1 MKTGRQS
8 GRVISNLILAGILLV
23 NTDAQAQ
30 FNKYRSQT
38 RYNPEGGARAN
49 AAAPG
54 APAPGAA
61 TPPDAMTAEDA
72 ARALDAAGNVEAQT
86 TDPGASP
93 TGPTANADANADSA
107 FEGDADDDA
116 NQETFGDRPAAAA
129 PPKSSKYVNLNP
141 ETAFG
146 PEIVE
151 SFDFPD
157 TDIMEI
163 TKHMQKLT
171 GINLILDKDVKGKVS
186 IIAPTPITVGDAW
199 KAYLAALNMA
209 GYSLIKTGAFYKV
222 INARDIRY
230 TPTKIYTGNYTP
242 DTENYVMRVISLK
255 HVSAAEIA
263 RNFRPF
269 MSRYGR
275 IIDIKQ
281 TNTIIIADTGSNIN
295 RLAKMVKF
303 LDVTGHEEGLQIVKV
318 KNSSAQE
325 IAKLLDTILKG
336 GSGGPGGRP
345 GSATPRFTGGSGGS
359 ESTSVISRIIAEPRT
374 NSIIAMA
381 NAEGAK
387 QLRELI
393 EKLDVKLVS
402 SGSNRVHVYYLNYG
416 DSEELAKTLSSIVS
430 GNTAKDAGG
439 AGGVSRFSALGG
451 GQAENPIFSAEVKI
465 TSDKNNNA
473 LVVTASPTDWLTLK
487 DVVSRLDIPRD
498 QVYVEGLILEAKVT
512 KLRQF
517 GVEYIGAYGSG
528 ATERVGFTQSG
539 TPDILGMIT
548 SGVPTSLGGLFGGFG
563 VGPKQNIEIKN
574 PTTGAVMGTSR
585 VNAISGFIKAVASHS
600 STNIL
605 ATPQIL
611 VLDNTEATFEVGDTV
626 PIRNSTV
633 GTGGVQA
640 FSTTQQEAKLSL
652 KITPQINKVT
662 RFVKLKINQKIDDF
676 SAQLEASNQGG
687 GLPTTTRTAITE
699 VMVRD
704 RDTIAMGGLLR
715 DREVV
720 NNTKIP
726 LLGDIPVLG
735 WLFKNKKRDIEKVN
749 ILYFMTPKIL
759 APYNKTASVNTK
771 EVLNKRAAGMKE
783 MFAED
788 EVDPNLKVT
797 DNLST
802 KLDKQVEG
810 PLYDLTDADHYK
822 NLNNDR
828 AKLSDP
834 NEIQSPKETTPPPA
848 STPVEEIDVP
858 DYQEIRKSVQ

>member
-1 MKTGRQS
+1 MKTQS
-8 GRVISNLILAGILLV
+8 RRKPVMSSLLLV
-23 NTDAQAQ
+23 SLLLGSFEAEAQ

-38 RYNPEGGARAN
+38 RFNTNPGNGTPPPQGGGA
-49 AAAPG
+49 
-54 APAPGAA
+54 
-61 TPPDAMTAEDA
+61 PDAGGSDIDSMTEEDA
-72 ARALDAAGNVEAQT
+72 AAALRAAENLEDAADAGDIPEEVEN
-86 TDPGASP
+86 DM
-93 TGPTANADANADSA
+93 A
-107 FEGDADDDA
+107 FEPEDDDEV
-116 NQETFGDRPAAAA
+116 NQATFGNRPAPARSA
-129 PPKSSKYVNLNP
+129 PSKSSQYVNLNP

-163 TKHMQKLT
+163 TRHMQKLT

-209 GYSLIKTGAFYKV
+209 GYTLIKSGAFYKV

-303 LDVTGHEEGLQIVKV
+303 LDVPGHEESLQIVRV

-325 IAKLLDTILKG
+325 IAKLLDNILKG
-336 GSGGPGGRP
+336 TGGGSSTSSRP
-345 GSATPRFTGGSGGS
+345 GSATPRFTGSTSGGG

-387 QLRELI
+387 QLRDLI
-393 EKLDVKLVS
+393 NKLDVKLIS

-430 GNTAKDAGG
+430 GAAPTGG
-439 AGGVSRFSALGG
+439 NQPSGSRFTAFSG
-451 GQAENPIFSAEVKI
+451 GQGDNPIFSAEVKI

-487 DVVSRLDIPRD
+487 DVIGRLDIPRD
-498 QVYVEGLILEAKVT
+498 QVYVEGLILEAIVNKD
-512 KLRQF
+512 RAF
-517 GVEYIGAYGSG
+517 GVEYVGAYGQG
-528 ATERVGFTQSG
+528 NVQRAGFTTQTSQANGLLGLIASG
-539 TPDILGMIT
+539 IPQ
-548 SGVPTSLGGLFGGFG
+548 SLGGFVAG
-563 VGPKQNIEIKN
+563 VGLGKPRTITPTGPNGEAGTPVKVN
-574 PTTGAVMGTSR
+574 P
-585 VNAISGFIKAVASHS
+585 VNALIRMIASHQN
-600 STNIL
+600 TNIL

-611 VLDNTEATFEVGDTV
+611 ALDNTEATFEVGDTV
-626 PIRNSTV
+626 QVRNSTIAQ
-633 GTGGVQA
+633 GGVQN
-640 FSTTQQEAKLSL
+640 FSSTPQEAKLSL

-676 SAQLEASNQGG
+676 KAGQGDPNSG
-687 GLPTTTRTAITE
+687 VGLPTTTRTAITE

-715 DREVV
+715 DRENIT
-720 NNTKIP
+720 NNKVPI
-726 LLGDIPVLG
+726 LGDIPVLG
-735 WLFKNKKRDIEKVN
+735 WLFKNKSRTIEKTN
-749 ILYFMTPKIL
+749 ILFFMTPKIL
-759 APYNKTASVNTK
+759 APYDKTATKNTK
-771 EVLNKRAAGMKE
+771 AVMDKRAEAMKK
-783 MFAED
+783 MFAD
-788 EVDPNLKVT
+788 DQVDPNAQFSKEL
-797 DNLST
+797 NA
-802 KLDKQVEG
+802 KLDEQAKG
-810 PLYDLTDADHYK
+810 PLYDLTDANLYK
-822 NLNNDR
+822 NLN
-828 AKLSDP
+828 
-834 NEIQSPKETTPPPA
+834 E
-848 STPVEEIDVP
+848 EEIGPEAPVLDEEFDTP

>member
-1 MKTGRQS
+1 MKTRSQHKPVLS
-8 GRVISNLILAGILLV
+8 SLLLV
-23 NTDAQAQ
+23 SLLMGSYEAEAQ

-38 RYNPEGGARAN
+38 RFNTNPGTGT
-49 AAAPG
+49 P
-54 APAPGAA
+54 PAQGAA
-61 TPPDAMTAEDA
+61 TPDAGGADTDAMSAEDA
-72 ARALDAAGNVEAQT
+72 AAALRAAENLEEAADDAPDVPEEVDAGT
-86 TDPGASP
+86 
-93 TGPTANADANADSA
+93 A
-107 FEGDADDDA
+107 FEPEPDDEV
-116 NQETFGDRPAAAA
+116 NQATFGDRPSPARNAQ
-129 PPKSSKYVNLNP
+129 PKSSQYVNLNP

-163 TKHMQKLT
+163 TRHMQKLT

-209 GYSLIKTGAFYKV
+209 GYTLIKSGAFYKV

-295 RLAKMVKF
+295 RLAKMVRF
-303 LDVTGHEEGLQIVKV
+303 LDVPGHEEALQIVRV

-325 IAKLLDTILKG
+325 IAKLLDNILKG
-336 GSGGPGGRP
+336 STSGAGAGSRP
-345 GSATPRFTGGSGGS
+345 GTATPRFTGSSAGGG

-393 EKLDVKLVS
+393 HKLDVKLIS

-430 GNTAKDAGG
+430 GAAPTGG
-439 AGGVSRFSALGG
+439 AAGATGGSRFTSFSGG
-451 GQAENPIFSAEVKI
+451 TGDNPIFSAEVKI

-487 DVVSRLDIPRD
+487 DVIGRLDIPRD
-498 QVYVEGLILEAKVT
+498 QVYVEGLILEANVT
-512 KLRQF
+512 KDRAF
-517 GVEYIGAYGSG
+517 GVEYVGAYGAGNVQRS
-528 ATERVGFTQSG
+528 GFTTDTSASNGLLGLLASGIPQS
-539 TPDILGMIT
+539 
-548 SGVPTSLGGLFGGFG
+548 VGGFVAG
-563 VGPKQNIEIKN
+563 VGLG
-574 PTTGAVMGTSR
+574 PTRTITPTGANGQAGSPIR
-585 VNAISGFIKAVASHS
+585 VNAVNALIKAIASHS

-611 VLDNTEATFEVGDTV
+611 ALDNTEATFEVGDTV
-626 PIRNSTV
+626 QVRNSTIAQ
-633 GTGGVQA
+633 GGVQN
-640 FSTTQQEAKLSL
+640 FSSTPQEAKLSL

-676 SAQLEASNQGG
+676 KSGTGTDPNSGV

-715 DREVV
+715 DREIVS
-720 NNTKIP
+720 NNKVP

-735 WLFKNKKRDIEKVN
+735 WLFKNKSRRVEKVN
-749 ILYFMTPKIL
+749 ILFFMTPKIL
-759 APYNKTASVNTK
+759 APYSKTASANTK
-771 EVLNKRAAGMKE
+771 EVVGRRREAMKK
-783 MFAED
+783 MFDKD
-788 EVDPNLKVT
+788 EIDPNAAVSKDLEE
-797 DNLST
+797 
-802 KLDKQVEG
+802 KLDKQIEG
-810 PLYDLTDADHYK
+810 PLYDLTDASLYK
-822 NLNNDR
+822 NLNEEDVGGKEVEPEL
-828 AKLSDP
+828 AP
-834 NEIQSPKETTPPPA
+834 ETEIET
-848 STPVEEIDVP
+848 P

>member
-1 MKTGRQS
+1 MKTRRQKKHFMS
-8 GRVISNLILAGILLV
+8 SLLFV
-23 NTDAQAQ
+23 SLLLGSYEAQAQ

-38 RYNPEGGARAN
+38 RFNTNPGTGTPPSPAP
-49 AAAPG
+49 AAPG
-54 APAPGAA
+54 
-61 TPPDAMTAEDA
+61 TSTSDIESMSAEDA
-72 ARALDAAGNVEAQT
+72 AAALKAAENFNDEEDLNDSVEE
-86 TDPGASP
+86 PVS
-93 TGPTANADANADSA
+93 ADSA
-107 FEGDADDDA
+107 FEPDEDEDA
-116 NQETFGDRPAAAA
+116 NDRTFGSRPSKALQAQ
-129 PPKSSKYVNLNP
+129 PKNSKYVNLNP

-303 LDVTGHEEGLQIVKV
+303 LDVAGHEEALQIVPV

-325 IAKLLDTILKG
+325 IAKLLDNILKG
-336 GSGGPGGRP
+336 GSGAAGAAGRT
-345 GSATPRFTGGSGGS
+345 GTATPRFTGSTGGGT

-393 EKLDVKLVS
+393 NKLDVKLIS

-416 DSEELAKTLSSIVS
+416 DSEELSKTLSSIVS
-430 GNTAKDAGG
+430 GAAPSGGAAGG
-439 AGGVSRFSALGG
+439 ANRFTSFASGG
-451 GQAENPIFSAEVKI
+451 ENPIFSAEVKI

-487 DVVSRLDIPRD
+487 DVIGRLDIPRD
-498 QVYVEGLILEAKVT
+498 QVYVEGLILEANVT
-512 KLRQF
+512 KNQGF
-517 GVEYIGAYGSG
+517 GVEYVGAYGQGNVQRS
-528 ATERVGFTQSG
+528 GFTTRDSATSG
-539 TPDILGMIT
+539 LLGLLT
-548 SGVPTSLGGLFGGFG
+548 SGVPQSLGGFIAGLGFG
-563 VGPKQNIEIKN
+563 
-574 PTTGAVMGTSR
+574 PTRTVTTTTAAGSTTTK
-585 VNAISGFIKAVASHS
+585 VNAVNALIKAIATHS
-600 STNIL
+600 STNVL

-611 VLDNTEATFEVGDTV
+611 ALDNTEATFEVGDTV
-626 PIRNSTV
+626 PVSNSTIA
-633 GTGGVQA
+633 TGGVQA

-676 SAQLEASNQGG
+676 KSEESPSQSGG
-687 GLPTTTRTAITE
+687 RPTTTRSAVTE

-715 DREVV
+715 DRELVT
-720 NNTKIP
+720 NNKVPI
-726 LLGDIPVLG
+726 LGDIPVLG
-735 WLFKNKKRDIEKVN
+735 WLFKNKTKQVEKVN
-749 ILYFMTPKIL
+749 VLFFMTPKIL
-759 APYNKTASVNTK
+759 SPYAKTASANTK
-771 EVLNKRAAGMKE
+771 DILDKRNRGMKHMFTEDEKDPNQKMTDELNK
-783 MFAED
+783 
-788 EVDPNLKVT
+788 
-797 DNLST
+797 
-802 KLDKQVEG
+802 KLDSQIAG
-810 PLYDLTDADHYK
+810 PLYDLSDAEHYK
-822 NLNNDR
+822 NLN
-828 AKLSDP
+828 KSDIKRSDS
-834 NEIQSPKETTPPPA
+834 EETDEAELDT
-848 STPVEEIDVP
+848 P
-858 DYQEIRKSVQ
+858 DYQEIIKSVQ

>member
-1 MKTGRQS
+1 MRTRSQRKRFMNSMLFATL
-8 GRVISNLILAGILLV
+8 LIAHQG
-23 NTDAQAQ
+23 AHAQ

-38 RYNPEGGARAN
+38 RFNPDNKDASAQTAPNESAIEGE
-49 AAAPG
+49 
-54 APAPGAA
+54 
-61 TPPDAMTAEDA
+61 TMTAEDA
-72 ARALDAAGNVEAQT
+72 AAALEAAENMNNQPEGVDSGEADT
-86 TDPGASP
+86 E
-93 TGPTANADANADSA
+93 SA
-107 FEGDADDDA
+107 FAEDNDDDA
-116 NQETFGDRPAAAA
+116 NEATFGNRPSPRLNAQ
-129 PPKSSKYVNLNP
+129 PKNSKYVNLNP

-163 TKHMQKLT
+163 TRHMQKLT

-209 GYSLIKTGAFYKV
+209 GYSLVKTGAFYKV

-303 LDVTGHEEGLQIVKV
+303 LDVAGHEEALQIVKV

-336 GSGGPGGRP
+336 DSSSSRAGARPGG
-345 GSATPRFTGGSGGS
+345 SSTPRFTGSAGGEAS
-359 ESTSVISRIIAEPRT
+359 QSSISRIIAEPRT

-393 EKLDVKLVS
+393 LKLDVKLVS
-402 SGSNRVHVYYLNYG
+402 SSSNRVHVYYLNYG
-416 DSEELAKTLSSIVS
+416 DSEELSKTLSSIVS
-430 GNTAKDAGG
+430 GATAKDG
-439 AGGVSRFSALGG
+439 AGGGASRFTSFAGP
-451 GQAENPIFSAEVKI
+451 AENPIFSAEVKI

-487 DVVSRLDIPRD
+487 DVIGRLDIPRD
-498 QVYVEGLILEAKVT
+498 QVYVEGLILEANVNKI
-512 KLRQF
+512 RSF
-517 GVEYIGAYGSG
+517 GTEYVGAYGQGNVQRS
-528 ATERVGFTQSG
+528 GFTSQSSQLLNLLG
-539 TPDILGMIT
+539 T
-548 SGVPTSLGGLFGGFG
+548 GVPTSIGGFFGG
-563 VGPKQNIEIKN
+563 VGIGPTRNITVPN
-574 PTTGAVMGTSR
+574 PAGGGSSTQK
-585 VNAISGFIKAVASHS
+585 VNAVNAFIKAVASHG
-600 STNIL
+600 STNVL

-611 VLDNTEATFEVGDTV
+611 ALDNTEATFEVGDTV
-626 PIRNSTV
+626 PVRNSTIA
-633 GTGGVQA
+633 TGGVQA
-640 FSTTQQEAKLSL
+640 FSQVDQEAKLSL

-676 SAQLEASNQGG
+676 KSDPNAQPGQ
-687 GLPTTTRTAITE
+687 GLPKATRSAVTE
-699 VMVRD
+699 VMIRD
-704 RDTIAMGGLLR
+704 RDTMAMGGLLR
-715 DREVV
+715 DREIIE
-720 NNTKIP
+720 NTKVPI
-726 LLGDIPVLG
+726 LGDIPVLG
-735 WLFKNKKRDIEKVN
+735 WLFKNKSRTVEKVN
-749 ILYFMTPKIL
+749 LLFFMTPKIL
-759 APYNKTASVNTK
+759 APYAKTASTNTK
-771 EVLNKRAAGMKE
+771 EVLERRSKSMKE
-783 MFAED
+783 MFEKD
-788 EVDPNLKVT
+788 ERDPNAQVSKDLVK
-797 DNLST
+797 
-802 KLDKQVEG
+802 KLDKQIEG
-810 PLYDLTDADHYK
+810 PLYDLADAEYYK
-822 NLNNDR
+822 KLNR
-828 AKLSDP
+828 ESVGAEGQIESD
-834 NEIQSPKETTPPPA
+834 
-848 STPVEEIDVP
+848 EELEFDTP
-858 DYQEIRKSVQ
+858 DYQEIRKSIE

>member
-1 MKTGRQS
+1 MKPS
-8 GRVISNLILAGILLV
+8 VMFLALLLLSNEAG
-23 NTDAQAQ
+23 AQ

-38 RYNPEGGARAN
+38 RFNNPGQKPPTNDASVAQPEAN
-49 AAAPG
+49 
-54 APAPGAA
+54 
-61 TPPDAMTAEDA
+61 TMSAEDA
-72 ARALDAAGNVEAQT
+72 AAALKAAETIESEGDE
-86 TDPGASP
+86 
-93 TGPTANADANADSA
+93 ADAGEESA
-107 FEGDADDDA
+107 FAPDTDDEA
-116 NQETFGDRPAAAA
+116 NQETFGNRPGNT
-129 PPKSSKYVNLNP
+129 PSTPKNPKYVNLNP

-163 TKHMQKLT
+163 TRHMQKLT

-222 INARDIRY
+222 INSRDIRY

-255 HVSAAEIA
+255 SVSAAEIA

-303 LDVTGHEEGLQIVKV
+303 LDVPGHEESLQIVRV

-325 IAKLLDTILKG
+325 IAKLLDNILKG
-336 GSGGPGGRP
+336 GSGAQAGRP
-345 GSATPRFTGGSGGS
+345 GTATPRFSAGGSGS
-359 ESTSVISRIIAEPRT
+359 ESTSTISRIIAEPRT

-393 EKLDVKLVS
+393 GKLDVKLVS
-402 SGSNRVHVYYLNYG
+402 SSSNRVHVYYLNYG
-416 DSEELAKTLSSIVS
+416 DSEELSKTLSSIVS
-430 GNTAKDAGG
+430 GANTSGAGG
-439 AGGVSRFSALGG
+439 ATAGSTGGASRFSSFSSSGG
-451 GQAENPIFSAEVKI
+451 GDNPIFSAEVKI

-487 DVVSRLDIPRD
+487 DVIGRLDIPRD
-498 QVYVEGLILEAKVT
+498 QVYVEGLILEANVT
-512 KLRQF
+512 KNRAF
-517 GVEYIGAYGSG
+517 GVEYAGAYGQG
-528 ATERVGFTQSG
+528 TAQRAGFL
-539 TPDILGMIT
+539 TPSSASNGLLGLLT
-548 SGVPTSLGGLFGGFG
+548 SGVPQSVGGLVAG
-563 VGPKQNIEIKN
+563 VGLGPSRTIELKN
-574 PTTGAVMGTSR
+574 AQGQSAGTTR
-585 VNAISGFIKAVASHS
+585 VNAVSALIKAIASHGS
-600 STNIL
+600 SNIL

-611 VLDNTEATFEVGDTV
+611 AMDNTEATFEVGDTN
-626 PIRNSTV
+626 PIVNQTIGQGTSAFNTV
-633 GTGGVQA
+633 D
-640 FSTTQQEAKLSL
+640 QEAKLTL

-662 RFVKLKINQKIDDF
+662 RFVRLKINQKIDDF
-676 SAQLEASNQGG
+676 KASTTGDASR
-687 GLPTTTRTAITE
+687 GLPKSTRSAVTE

-720 NNTKIP
+720 SNSKIP
-726 LLGDIPVLG
+726 VLGDIPVLG
-735 WLFKNKKRDIEKVN
+735 WLFKNKSRQVEKVN
-749 ILYFMTPKIL
+749 LLFFMTPKIL
-759 APYNKTASVNTK
+759 APYAKTASVNTR
-771 EVLNKRAAGMKE
+771 ELINKRREGMKN
-783 MFAED
+783 MFEED
-788 EVDPNLKVT
+788 ESDPNEKVT
-797 DNLST
+797 TDLSA
-802 KLDKQVEG
+802 KLDRQVEG
-810 PLYDLTDADHYK
+810 PLYDLTDAEEYK
-822 NLNNDR
+822 NLNNKSISNQND
-828 AKLSDP
+828 DEET
-834 NEIQSPKETTPPPA
+834 EIET
-848 STPVEEIDVP
+848 P
-858 DYQEIRKSVQ
+858 DYQDIKKSVE

>member
-1 MKTGRQS
+1 MKTRSHSKRFQAS
-8 GRVISNLILAGILLV
+8 LLLATVVLA

-38 RYNPEGGARAN
+38 RFNPDNVDTNSPRMEQTGS
-49 AAAPG
+49 
-54 APAPGAA
+54 
-61 TPPDAMTAEDA
+61 PDIDTM
-72 ARALDAAGNVEAQT
+72 
-86 TDPGASP
+86 SP
-93 TGPTANADANADSA
+93 EELEA
-107 FEGDADDDA
+107 FERSNEIADRENEALAQGSTEDVFNPNTNDDA
-116 NQETFGDRPAAAA
+116 NQTTFGSRPSEALAAK
-129 PPKSSKYVNLNP
+129 PKNPQYVNLNP

-163 TKHMQKLT
+163 TRHMQKLT

-303 LDVTGHEEGLQIVKV
+303 LDVAGHEEALQIVKV

-336 GSGGPGGRP
+336 GSSPTSGGRP
-345 GSATPRFTGGSGGS
+345 GAATPRFSSTASTGGD
-359 ESTSVISRIIAEPRT
+359 STSSISRIIAEPRT

-393 EKLDVKLVS
+393 NKLDVKLVS
-402 SGSNRVHVYYLNYG
+402 SSSNRVHVYYLNYG
-416 DSEELAKTLSSIVS
+416 DSEELSKTLSSIVT
-430 GNTAKDAGG
+430 GATPQGGG
-439 AGGVSRFSALGG
+439 AAGSSRFSSAIAGPSD
-451 GQAENPIFSAEVKI
+451 NPIFSAEVKI

-487 DVVSRLDIPRD
+487 DVIGRLDIPRD
-498 QVYVEGLILEAKVT
+498 QVYVEGLILEANVRSDKG
-512 KLRQF
+512 F
-517 GVEYIGAYGSG
+517 GVEYVGAYGNGNVQRS
-528 ATERVGFTQSG
+528 GFTTQNSAADG
-539 TPDILGMIT
+539 LMGLLA
-548 SGVPTSLGGLFGGFG
+548 SGVPASVGGFLAG
-563 VGPKQNIEIKN
+563 VGIGPSRTITPNVNGQAGSPI
-574 PTTGAVMGTSR
+574 R
-585 VNAISGFIKAVASHS
+585 VNAINALIKAIASHS
-600 STNIL
+600 STNVL

-611 VLDNTEATFEVGDTV
+611 ALDNTEATFEVGETE
-626 PIRNSTV
+626 PTRTSSI
-633 GTGGVQA
+633 GQGGVQNFA
-640 FSTTQQEAKLSL
+640 PSTQEAKLSL

-676 SAQLEASNQGG
+676 KAGTSSSSD
-687 GLPTTTRTAITE
+687 GLGRPTTTRSAVTE

-715 DREVV
+715 DRELVS
-720 NNTKIP
+720 NNKVPI
-726 LLGDIPVLG
+726 LGDIPVLG
-735 WLFKNKKRDIEKVN
+735 WLFKNKSRTVEKVN
-749 ILYFMTPKIL
+749 LLFFMTPKIL
-759 APYNKTASVNTK
+759 APYQKTASANTK
-771 EVLNKRAAGMKE
+771 EVLSKRTAAMKGMFDKDELDPNKKM
-783 MFAED
+783 AED
-788 EVDPNLKVT
+788 LDK
-797 DNLST
+797 
-802 KLDKQVEG
+802 KLDSQIAG
-810 PLYDLTDADHYK
+810 PLYDKADADLYK
-822 NLNNDR
+822 NLN
-828 AKLSDP
+828 
-834 NEIQSPKETTPPPA
+834 ETSVGP
-848 STPVEEIDVP
+848 EEQDLDLETP

>member
-1 MKTGRQS
+1 MQTRSQRKRFIVLFAACMIAQQS
-8 GRVISNLILAGILLV
+8 AY
-23 NTDAQAQ
+23 AQ

-38 RYNPEGGARAN
+38 RFNPDKKEGVESS
-49 AAAPG
+49 
-54 APAPGAA
+54 
-61 TPPDAMTAEDA
+61 TPDVDTMSAEDA
-72 ARALDAAGNVEAQT
+72 AAALKAAEKLEKEAEAT
-86 TDPGASP
+86 
-93 TGPTANADANADSA
+93 ADAPDSEEDDNESA
-107 FEGDADDDA
+107 FKGDSDDDA
-116 NQETFGDRPAAAA
+116 NEETFGNRPAPKQNAQPA
-129 PPKSSKYVNLNP
+129 KSSKYVNLNP

-163 TKHMQKLT
+163 TRHMQKLT

-242 DTENYVMRVISLK
+242 DTENYLMRVISLK

-275 IIDIKQ
+275 LIDIKQ

-303 LDVTGHEEGLQIVKV
+303 LDVSGHEEGLQIVKV

-325 IAKLLDTILKG
+325 IAKLLDNILKG
-336 GSGGPGGRP
+336 GSGGAAGRA
-345 GSATPRFTGGSGGS
+345 GSATPRFTGAAGGG
-359 ESTSVISRIIAEPRT
+359 ETSQSSISKIIAEPRT

-393 EKLDVKLVS
+393 LKLDVKLVS
-402 SGSNRVHVYYLNYG
+402 SSSNRVHVYYLNYG
-416 DSEELAKTLSSIVS
+416 DSEELSKTLSSIVT
-430 GNTAKDAGG
+430 GAAAKDGAAG
-439 AGGVSRFSALGG
+439 ANRFSSFAGPSD
-451 GQAENPIFSAEVKI
+451 NPIFSAEVKI

-487 DVVSRLDIPRD
+487 DVIGRLDIPRD
-498 QVYVEGLILEAKVT
+498 QVYVEGLILEANVT
-512 KLRQF
+512 KIRSF
-517 GVEYIGAYGSG
+517 GVEWIGAYGTG
-528 ATERVGFTQSG
+528 NVQRAGFTSKS
-539 TPDILGMIT
+539 TTLLNLLAT
-548 SGVPTSLGGLFGGFG
+548 GVPTSVGGLFGGIGIGPTRKINVPG
-563 VGPKQNIEIKN
+563 VAG
-574 PTTGAVMGTSR
+574 GAGGTAT
-585 VNAISGFIKAVASHS
+585 VNAVNAFIKAIASHGS
-600 STNIL
+600 ANVL

-611 VLDNTEATFEVGDTV
+611 ALDNTEATFEVGDTV
-626 PIRNSTV
+626 PIQNQTV
-633 GTGGVQA
+633 ATGGVSA
-640 FSTTQQEAKLSL
+640 FNTVDQEAKLSL

-676 SAQLEASNQGG
+676 KVVGDPVPG
-687 GLPTTTRTAITE
+687 KGLPKTTRSAITE

-715 DREVV
+715 DRETVE
-720 NNTKIP
+720 NTKIP
-726 LLGDIPVLG
+726 ILGDIPVLG
-735 WLFKNKKRDIEKVN
+735 WLFKSKSRTVEKVN
-749 ILYFMTPKIL
+749 LLFFMTPKIL
-759 APYNKTASVNTK
+759 APYAKTASANTK
-771 EVLNKRAAGMKE
+771 EVVKRRTKGMRE
-783 MFAED
+783 MFDDD
-788 EVDPNLKVT
+788 EVDPNAKVSEDLT
-797 DNLST
+797 T
-802 KLDKQVEG
+802 KLDRQIDG
-810 PLYDLTDADHYK
+810 PLYDLADADHYK
-822 NLNNDR
+822 NLNKEDIGPDENAIEED
-828 AKLSDP
+828 AEEMETP
-834 NEIQSPKETTPPPA
+834 N
-848 STPVEEIDVP
+848 
-858 DYQEIRKSVQ
+858 YQEIRKSVE

>member
-1 MKTGRQS
+1 MKTRRQKKPLMS
-8 GRVISNLILAGILLV
+8 SLLLV
-23 NTDAQAQ
+23 SLLLGSYEAKAQ

-38 RYNPEGGARAN
+38 RFNTNPGNGTPPT
-49 AAAPG
+49 PG
-54 APAPGAA
+54 AT
-61 TPPDAMTAEDA
+61 TPSAGGSDIDSMTEEDA
-72 ARALDAAGNVEAQT
+72 AAALQA
-86 TDPGASP
+86 
-93 TGPTANADANADSA
+93 ADAIEAAADNDSEEIDNDSA
-107 FEGDADDDA
+107 FETDSDDEA
-116 NQETFGDRPAAAA
+116 NQVTFGNRPS
-129 PPKSSKYVNLNP
+129 PKQSAQPKNSKYVNLNP

-171 GINLILDKDVKGKVS
+171 GINLILDKDVKGKIS

-209 GYSLIKTGAFYKV
+209 GYTLVKSGAFYKV
-222 INARDIRY
+222 INNRDIRY

-255 HVSAAEIA
+255 NVSAAEIA

-303 LDVTGHEEGLQIVKV
+303 LDVPGHEESLQIVKV
-318 KNSSAQE
+318 TNSSAQE
-325 IAKLLDTILKG
+325 IAKLLDSILKG
-336 GSGGPGGRP
+336 GSSQPAGRT
-345 GSATPRFTGGSGGS
+345 GTATPRFTGATGGGGGS
-359 ESTSVISRIIAEPRT
+359 DSTAVISRIIAEPRT

-387 QLRELI
+387 QLRDLI
-393 EKLDVKLVS
+393 KKLDVKLVS

-430 GNTAKDAGG
+430 GATQASASGQGG
-439 AGGVSRFSALGG
+439 ASRFTGFSGG
-451 GQAENPIFSAEVKI
+451 GGENPIFSAEVKI

-487 DVVSRLDIPRD
+487 DVIGRLDIPRD
-498 QVYVEGLILEAKVT
+498 QVYVEGLILEANVSKS
-512 KLRQF
+512 KGF
-517 GVEYIGAYGSG
+517 GVEYVGAYGQGNVQRS
-528 ATERVGFTQSG
+528 GFTTQTSG
-539 TPDILGMIT
+539 TEGLLGLLA
-548 SGVPTSLGGLFGGFG
+548 SGIPQSLGGFVAG
-563 VGPKQNIEIKN
+563 VGLGPTRTIK
-574 PTTGAVMGTSR
+574 TTGANGSTSEVR
-585 VNAISGFIKAVASHS
+585 VNAVNALIKAIASHS
-600 STNIL
+600 STNVL

-611 VLDNTEATFEVGDTV
+611 ALDNTEATFEVGDTV
-626 PIRNSTV
+626 QVRNSTIAQ
-633 GTGGVQA
+633 GGVQN
-640 FSTTQQEAKLSL
+640 FSSTPQEAKLSL

-676 SAQLEASNQGG
+676 KAGQGDPTSG
-687 GLPTTTRTAITE
+687 IGLPTTTRTAITE

-720 NNTKIP
+720 TNNKVP
-726 LLGDIPVLG
+726 VLGDIPVLG
-735 WLFKNKKRDIEKVN
+735 WLFKNKNRQIEKVN
-749 ILYFMTPKIL
+749 ILFFMTPKIL
-759 APYNKTASVNTK
+759 SPYAKTASLNSK
-771 EVLNKRAAGMKE
+771 EILEKRSKGMKE
-783 MFAED
+783 MFDED
-788 EVDPNLKVT
+788 ETDPNAKVT
-797 DNLST
+797 KDLNA
-802 KLDKQVEG
+802 KLDKQIEG
-810 PLYDLTDADHYK
+810 PLYDLTDAAHYK
-822 NLNNDR
+822 NLNEEDIGS
-828 AKLSDP
+828 KKSKTQEEEL
-834 NEIQSPKETTPPPA
+834 ET
-848 STPVEEIDVP
+848 P
-858 DYQEIRKSVQ
+858 DYQEIIKSVQ

>member
-1 MKTGRQS
+1 MKTRSQNKHFMS
-8 GRVISNLILAGILLV
+8 SLLYV
-23 NTDAQAQ
+23 SLLLGSYEAKAQ

-38 RYNPEGGARAN
+38 RFNTT
-49 AAAPG
+49 PG
-54 APAPGAA
+54 NGTPPSPGNTPAPTAS
-61 TPPDAMTAEDA
+61 DIESMSAEDA
-72 ARALDAAGNVEAQT
+72 AAALKAAERIENESEA
-86 TDPGASP
+86 A
-93 TGPTANADANADSA
+93 ADEPEENNNDSA
-107 FEGDADDDA
+107 FEPDSDDDA
-116 NQETFGDRPAAAA
+116 NEETFGNRPSAELSAQ
-129 PPKSSKYVNLNP
+129 PKNSKYVNLNP

-303 LDVTGHEEGLQIVKV
+303 LDVAGHEEGLQIVQV

-336 GSGGPGGRP
+336 GSGTATAGRA
-345 GSATPRFTGGSGGS
+345 GTATPRFSSSSSGGT

-387 QLRELI
+387 QLRDLI
-393 EKLDVKLVS
+393 NKLDVKLIS

-416 DSEELAKTLSSIVS
+416 DSEELSKTLSSIVS
-430 GNTAKDAGG
+430 GAAPTSGG
-439 AGGVSRFSALGG
+439 TGASRFTSFTGPSD
-451 GQAENPIFSAEVKI
+451 NPIFSAEVKI

-487 DVVSRLDIPRD
+487 DVIGRLDIPRD
-498 QVYVEGLILEAKVT
+498 QVYVEGMILEANVT
-512 KLRQF
+512 KEKGF
-517 GVEYIGAYGSG
+517 GVEYVGAYGQG
-528 ATERVGFTQSG
+528 NVQRTGFTTQNSATSG
-539 TPDILGMIT
+539 LLGLIA
-548 SGVPTSLGGLFGGFG
+548 SGVPQSLGGFMAGVGFG
-563 VGPKQNIEIKN
+563 
-574 PTTGAVMGTSR
+574 PTRTITPTGANGAAGSPIK
-585 VNAISGFIKAVASHS
+585 VNAVNALIKAIASHS
-600 STNIL
+600 STNVL

-611 VLDNTEATFEVGDTV
+611 ALDNTEAVFEVGDTV
-626 PIRNSTV
+626 PVSNSTIA
-633 GTGGVQA
+633 TGGVQS
-640 FSTTQQEAKLSL
+640 FSTTNQEAKLSL

-676 SAQLEASNQGG
+676 KSGQQAAQSG
-687 GLPTTTRTAITE
+687 GLPTTTRSAVTE

-715 DREVV
+715 DRELVT
-720 NNTKIP
+720 NNKVPI
-726 LLGDIPVLG
+726 LGDIPVLG
-735 WLFKNKKRDIEKVN
+735 WLFKNKSKTIEKVN
-749 ILYFMTPKIL
+749 LLFFMTPKIL
-759 APYNKTASVNTK
+759 SPYAKTASANTK
-771 EVLNKRAAGMKE
+771 DILAKRNAGMKE
-783 MFAED
+783 MFSAD
-788 EVDPNLKVT
+788 EKDPNAKMTERL
-797 DNLST
+797 NE
-802 KLDKQVEG
+802 KLDRQIAG
-810 PLYDLTDADHYK
+810 PLYDLSDAEHYK
-822 NLNNDR
+822 NLNKVDIGPDQNAVFPAD
-828 AKLSDP
+828 
-834 NEIQSPKETTPPPA
+834 EIET
-848 STPVEEIDVP
+848 P

>member
-1 MKTGRQS
+1 MKTRC
-8 GRVISNLILAGILLV
+8 RKKPLISSLLYV
-23 NTDAQAQ
+23 SLLLGSHEARAQ

-38 RYNPEGGARAN
+38 RFS
-49 AAAPG
+49 
-54 APAPGAA
+54 
-61 TPPDAMTAEDA
+61 TPPANSAGNAQPVEAPTPETASPDTGSMSAEDA
-72 ARALDAAGNVEAQT
+72 AAALKAAENFKPIPVEE
-86 TDPGASP
+86 SE
-93 TGPTANADANADSA
+93 SA
-107 FEGDADDDA
+107 FESKEEDEA
-116 NQETFGDRPAAAA
+116 NASTFGDRPGA
-129 PPKSSKYVNLNP
+129 PTKESDQARAGNKYVNLNP

-255 HVSAAEIA
+255 SVSAAEIA

-303 LDVTGHEEGLQIVKV
+303 LDVPGHEESLQIVKV

-325 IAKLLDTILKG
+325 IAKLLDNILKG
-336 GSGGPGGRP
+336 GSSTAGGRA
-345 GSATPRFTGGSGGS
+345 GTATPRFAGAPGGGT

-387 QLRELI
+387 QLRDLI
-393 EKLDVKLVS
+393 NKLDVKLVS
-402 SGSNRVHVYYLNYG
+402 SSSNRVHVYYLNYG
-416 DSEELAKTLSSIVS
+416 DSDELAKTLSSIVS
-430 GNTAKDAGG
+430 GATQSAG
-439 AGGVSRFSALGG
+439 AGAPGGSTRFTSIGGSGG
-451 GQAENPIFSAEVKI
+451 GSGENPIFSAEVKI

-487 DVVSRLDIPRD
+487 DVIGRLDIPRD
-498 QVYVEGLILEAKVT
+498 QVYVEGLILEANVSKN
-512 KLRQF
+512 KAF
-517 GVEYIGAYGSG
+517 GVEYVGAYGEGNVQRSG
-528 ATERVGFTQSG
+528 FTTQTSSTNGLLNLLATGIPQSMGGFLAGVGFGPTR
-539 TPDILGMIT
+539 DVKIT
-548 SGVPTSLGGLFGGFG
+548 SGTTTST
-563 VGPKQNIEIKN
+563 VK
-574 PTTGAVMGTSR
+574 
-585 VNAISGFIKAVASHS
+585 VNALNAMIKAVASHS

-611 VLDNTEATFEVGDTV
+611 ALDNTEATFEVGDTV
-626 PIRNSTV
+626 QVRNSTIAQ
-633 GTGGVQA
+633 GGVQN
-640 FSTTQQEAKLSL
+640 FSSTPQEAKLSL

-676 SAQLEASNQGG
+676 KSGQGDPSSG
-687 GLPTTTRTAITE
+687 IGLPTTTRTAITE

-715 DREVV
+715 DREIVS
-720 NNTKIP
+720 NNKIP
-726 LLGDIPVLG
+726 ILGDIPVLG
-735 WLFKNKKRDIEKVN
+735 WLFKNKSRTVEKVN
-749 ILYFMTPKIL
+749 ILFFMTPKIL
-759 APYNKTASVNTK
+759 APYAKTASVNTK
-771 EVLNKRAAGMKE
+771 GVLERRTKGMKQ
-783 MFAED
+783 MFAEG
-788 EVDPNLKVT
+788 EIDPNEKVSKE
-797 DNLST
+797 LST
-802 KLDKQVEG
+802 KLDQQIAG
-810 PLYDLTDADHYK
+810 PLYDLSDADHYK
-822 NLNNDR
+822 NLNKEDIGP
-828 AKLSDP
+828 DP
-834 NEIQSPKETTPPPA
+834 DAPQT
-848 STPVEEIDVP
+848 EELDTP
-858 DYQEIRKSVQ
+858 DYQEIIKSVQ

>member
-1 MKTGRQS
+1 MKTRSQKKS
-8 GRVISNLILAGILLV
+8 AMSSLLLV
-23 NTDAQAQ
+23 SLLMGSFEAEAQ

-38 RYNPEGGARAN
+38 RFNTNPGN
-49 AAAPG
+49 G
-54 APAPGAA
+54 APPAQGSADSGTPAA
-61 TPPDAMTAEDA
+61 GSDVDSMSAEDA
-72 ARALDAAGNVEAQT
+72 AAALKAAENIEAAAEAAEVPEEVE
-86 TDPGASP
+86 
-93 TGPTANADANADSA
+93 NDSA
-107 FEGDADDDA
+107 FEPDADDEA
-116 NQETFGDRPAAAA
+116 NETTFGDRPSQRTGAQ
-129 PPKSSKYVNLNP
+129 PKSNKYVNLNP

-303 LDVTGHEEGLQIVKV
+303 LDVAGHEEALQIVKV

-336 GSGGPGGRP
+336 GSGAGAGRA
-345 GSATPRFTGGSGGS
+345 GTATPRFTGSTGGT
-359 ESTSVISRIIAEPRT
+359 ESTSMISRIIAEPRT

-387 QLRELI
+387 QLRDLI
-393 EKLDVKLVS
+393 NKLDVKLIS

-416 DSEELAKTLSSIVS
+416 DSEELSKTLSSIVT
-430 GNTAKDAGG
+430 GATAKDGAGG
-439 AGGVSRFSALGG
+439 AGGASRFTAFSGPSD
-451 GQAENPIFSAEVKI
+451 NPIFSAEVKI

-487 DVVSRLDIPRD
+487 DVIGRLDIPRD
-498 QVYVEGLILEAKVT
+498 QVYVEGLILEATVNKD
-512 KLRQF
+512 RAF
-517 GVEYIGAYGSG
+517 GVEYVGAYGQGNVQRS
-528 ATERVGFTQSG
+528 GFTTQTSSTNGLLGLLASG
-539 TPDILGMIT
+539 IPQ
-548 SGVPTSLGGLFGGFG
+548 SLGGFVAG
-563 VGPKQNIEIKN
+563 VGLG
-574 PTTGAVMGTSR
+574 PTRTITPTGANGAAGAPIK
-585 VNAISGFIKAVASHS
+585 VNAVNALIKAVASHS
-600 STNIL
+600 SANIL

-626 PIRNSTV
+626 QVRNSTIAQ
-633 GTGGVQA
+633 GGVQN
-640 FSTTQQEAKLSL
+640 FSSTPQEAKLSL

-676 SAQLEASNQGG
+676 KAGQGDPTSG
-687 GLPTTTRTAITE
+687 IGLPTTTRTAITE

-715 DREVV
+715 DRETVT
-720 NNTKIP
+720 NNKVP

-735 WLFKNKKRDIEKVN
+735 WLFKNKSRAIEKVN
-749 ILYFMTPKIL
+749 ILFFMTPKIL
-759 APYNKTASVNTK
+759 SPYSKTASANTK
-771 EVLNKRAAGMKE
+771 EVLDRRTKGMKQ

-788 EVDPNLKVT
+788 EKDPNEKVT
-797 DNLST
+797 KDLNS
-802 KLDKQVEG
+802 KLDNQIAG
-810 PLYDLTDADHYK
+810 PLYDLTDAGHYK
-822 NLNNDR
+822 NLNN
-828 AKLSDP
+828 
-834 NEIQSPKETTPPPA
+834 
-848 STPVEEIDVP
+848 EEIGP
-858 DYQEIRKSVQ
+858 DENAIDSESEEVETPNYQEIIKSVQ

>member
-1 MKTGRQS
+1 VNKTRRQKKP
-8 GRVISNLILAGILLV
+8 LV
-23 NTDAQAQ
+23 NSLLFVSLLLGNFEAQAQ

-38 RYNPEGGARAN
+38 RFNTNPGN
-49 AAAPG
+49 G
-54 APAPGAA
+54 APPAGPGAA
-61 TPPDAMTAEDA
+61 GSDLDSMSAEDA
-72 ARALDAAGNVEAQT
+72 AAALKAAENIEAAA
-86 TDPGASP
+86 DNAPAASEE
-93 TGPTANADANADSA
+93 AENDSA
-107 FEGDADDDA
+107 FEPDLDDEA
-116 NQETFGDRPAAAA
+116 NQTTFGDRPAPAGATSA
-129 PPKSSKYVNLNP
+129 PKGNKYVNLNP

-163 TKHMQKLT
+163 TRHMQKLT

-255 HVSAAEIA
+255 SVSAAEIA

-303 LDVTGHEEGLQIVKV
+303 LDVPGHEESLQIVKV

-325 IAKLLDTILKG
+325 IAKLLDNIMKG
-336 GSGGPGGRP
+336 GSGGTGGRP
-345 GSATPRFTGGSGGS
+345 GTATPRFSGAVGGT

-387 QLRELI
+387 QLRDLI
-393 EKLDVKLVS
+393 NKLDVKLVS

-416 DSEELAKTLSSIVS
+416 DSEELSKTLSSIVS
-430 GNTAKDAGG
+430 GAAQPSGGAAGG
-439 AGGVSRFSALGG
+439 ASRFSSFGG
-451 GQAENPIFSAEVKI
+451 GGSGENPIFSAEVKI

-473 LVVTASPTDWLTLK
+473 LVVTASPTDWLTLR
-487 DVVSRLDIPRD
+487 DVIGRLDIPRD
-498 QVYVEGLILEAKVT
+498 QVYVEGLILEANVQK
-512 KLRQF
+512 RRGF
-517 GVEYIGAYGSG
+517 GVEYVGAYGEGNVQRS
-528 ATERVGFTQSG
+528 GFTTQTSAQSG
-539 TPDILGMIT
+539 LLNLLS
-548 SGVPTSLGGLFGGFG
+548 SGVPQSLGGFVAGIGL
-563 VGPKQNIEIKN
+563 GPSRSVRVA
-574 PTTGAVMGTSR
+574 GANGSSSEVR
-585 VNAISGFIKAVASHS
+585 VNAINGLIRAIASHE

-611 VLDNTEATFEVGDTV
+611 ALDNTEATFEVGDTE
-626 PIRNSTV
+626 PIRNSTI
-633 GTGGVQA
+633 GQGGVQA
-640 FSTTQQEAKLSL
+640 FSSTNQEAKLSL

-676 SAQLEASNQGG
+676 KASAGG
-687 GLPTTTRTAITE
+687 DPGLGRPTTTRTAITE

-720 NNTKIP
+720 THNKIP

-735 WLFKNKKRDIEKVN
+735 WLFKNKSREVQKVN
-749 ILYFMTPKIL
+749 ILFFMTPKIL
-759 APYNKTASVNTK
+759 SPYAKTASKNSK
-771 EVLNKRAAGMKE
+771 EILERRRKGME
-783 MFAED
+783 TMFDED
-788 EVDPNLKVT
+788 QRDPNAK
-797 DNLST
+797 LSKELNA
-802 KLDKQVEG
+802 KLDKQIEG
-810 PLYDLTDADHYK
+810 PLFDQSDADHYK
-822 NLNNDR
+822 NLNNVNVRDEDE
-828 AKLSDP
+828 SEEP
-834 NEIQSPKETTPPPA
+834 EPET
-848 STPVEEIDVP
+848 P